1 MLGGGGV
8 DGCIHRAAGP
18 GLLAECRT
26 LGGCKVGQ
34 AKITHGYRLP
44 CKYVIHTVGPIYQD
58 GYHHE
63 KELLTSC
70 YQSSMEMAKRLHCET
85 VAFPMISAGVYG
97 YPWAEALHVAVDT
110 ISKFLMN
117 NDMTVTIVIFD
128 RREYR
133 VSESLFDD
141 VNAYIDRC
149 TRIAARNASWF
160 ETEAQNRSIFTPDDR
175 RNVVACSSGMDGLY
189 ANESQPEAE
198 IKETQRQAAR
208 EELPLMASEI
218 CFQSARSEGQPKE
231 IARPEEIIQPKAAK
245 KENPLKKENQP
256 KAVPKELGEALKR
269 MDESFSEMLL
279 RKIDESGMT
288 DAQCY
293 RKANIDRRLFSKI
306 RSDREYRPSKPTV
319 IAFAVALQLSLQ
331 ETLSLLEKAGF
342 TLSHASKFD
351 IIVEYFIANRRYNV
365 FELNEVLFA
374 YDMPLI
380 GA

>member
-1 MLGGGGV
+1 
-8 DGCIHRAAGP
+8 
-18 GLLAECRT
+18 
-26 LGGCKVGQ
+26 
-34 AKITHGYRLP
+34 
-44 CKYVIHTVGPIYQD
+44 
-58 GYHHE
+58 
-63 KELLTSC
+63 
-70 YQSSMEMAKRLHCET
+70 
-85 VAFPMISAGVYG
+85 MISAGVYG

-133 VSESLFDD
+133 VSKSLFDD

-160 ETEAQNRSIFTPDDR
+160 ETEAQNQSIFTPDVR
-175 RNVVACSSGMDGLY
+175 RNIEACSSGMDGLY
-189 ANESQPEAE
+189 ASESQPEAE

-218 CFQSARSEGQPKE
+218 CFQSARPERQSKEIVQPKAAKKE
-231 IARPEEIIQPKAAK
+231 NQPKAAK
-245 KENPLKKENQP
+245 KENPSKM
-256 KAVPKELGEALKR
+256 VPKELGEALKR

-319 IAFAVALQLSLQ
+319 IAFAVALQLPLQ

-365 FELNEVLFA
+365 FEMNEVLFA

>member
-1 MLGGGGV
+1 M

-18 GLLAECRT
+18 ELLAECRT

-34 AKITHGYRLP
+34 AKITCGYRLP
-44 CKYVIHTVGPIYQD
+44 CRYVIHTVGPIYQ
-58 GYHHE
+58 GGNQQE

-70 YQSSMEMAKRLHCET
+70 YQSSLALAKEYGCES

-97 YPWAEALHVAVDT
+97 YPWAEALRVAVDT
-110 ISKFLMN
+110 ISKFLMD

-128 RREYR
+128 RGAYQ

-149 TRIAARNASWF
+149 TRIAARNASWVEVQPDIRRAF
-160 ETEAQNRSIFTPDDR
+160 IGSARSSVMMDGLPETEAKPGVRERQDKTTEIKGCSIKEENQPNSAKQENRSKTAKQE
-175 RNVVACSSGMDGLY
+175 N
-189 ANESQPEAE
+189 
-198 IKETQRQAAR
+198 
-208 EELPLMASEI
+208 
-218 CFQSARSEGQPKE
+218 
-231 IARPEEIIQPKAAK
+231 QPKAAK
-245 KENPLKKENQP
+245 T
-256 KAVPKELGEALKR
+256 AKELDEALKR

-319 IAFAVALQLSLQ
+319 IAFAVALQLTLP
-331 ETLSLLEKAGF
+331 ETLALLERAGF

-365 FELNEVLFA
+365 FEINEVLFA

>member
-1 MLGGGGV
+1 M

-18 GLLAECRT
+18 ELLAECRT

-34 AKITHGYRLP
+34 AKITRGYRLP
-44 CKYVIHTVGPIYQD
+44 CRYVIHTVGPIYQ
-58 GYHHE
+58 GGNQHE

-70 YQSSMEMAKRLHCET
+70 YQSSLALAKEYGCES

-97 YPWAEALHVAVDT
+97 YPWAEALRVAVDT
-110 ISKFLMN
+110 ISKFLMD

-128 RREYR
+128 RSAYQ

-149 TRIAARNASWF
+149 TRIAARNASWVEVQPDIRRAF
-160 ETEAQNRSIFTPDDR
+160 IGSACSSVMMDGLPETEARPGVRERQDKDTGIKG
-175 RNVVACSSGMDGLY
+175 CS
-189 ANESQPEAE
+189 
-198 IKETQRQAAR
+198 IKE
-208 EELPLMASEI
+208 
-218 CFQSARSEGQPKE
+218 
-231 IARPEEIIQPKAAK
+231 
-245 KENPLKKENQP
+245 ENQP
-256 KAVPKELGEALKR
+256 KSAKQENRSKTEKTEKTETELDEALKR

-319 IAFAVALQLSLQ
+319 IAFAVALQLTLP
-331 ETLSLLEKAGF
+331 ETLALLERAGF

-365 FELNEVLFA
+365 FEINEVLFA